1 MIRTFFAFLCLWVFL
16 DRERALADVIDD
28 YITREMTRREV
39 PGLALAVIEGTNVSK
54 LKGYGVADRQSG
66 RPVTAETAFEI
77 GSITKQF
84 TATLILM
91 LREDG
96 KLRLDDRLPRFL
108 AGAPDDWSAITIRHL
123 LTHTSGIRNYTGL
136 DGFEV
141 SRHLTAEQF
150 VRAIGAVPLDFKPGE
165 KFSYCNS
172 GYNLLGFI
180 IEKVTRQSYW
190 DVLRQRIFSPAQ
202 MNSSFSRNL
211 PGSVNRA
218 AGYEKKGGQLVAR
231 DSNLTDVFAAGAI
244 VSTATDLTKWILAL
258 NSEKLVKRSLI
269 EELWKPVKL
278 NDGSAYPYGFG
289 WRLEDYKGRKNI
301 GHSGST
307 SGFSATLQRFPDQHL
322 TVIVLCNLGE
332 QAVATVIA
340 RGVAN
345 LRL

>member
-1 MIRTFFAFLCLWVFL
+1 
-16 DRERALADVIDD
+16 
-28 YITREMTRREV
+28 
-39 PGLALAVIEGTNVSK
+39 
-54 LKGYGVADRQSG
+54 
-66 RPVTAETAFEI
+66 
-77 GSITKQF
+77 
-84 TATLILM
+84 
-91 LREDG
+91 
-96 KLRLDDRLPRFL
+96 
-108 AGAPDDWSAITIRHL
+108 
-123 LTHTSGIRNYTGL
+123 
-136 DGFEV
+136 
-141 SRHLTAEQF
+141 
-150 VRAIGAVPLDFKPGE
+150 
-165 KFSYCNS
+165 
-172 GYNLLGFI
+172 
-180 IEKVTRQSYW
+180 
-190 DVLRQRIFSPAQ
+190 

-307 SGFSATLQRFPDQHL
+307 SGFSASLQRFPDQHL

-332 QAVATVIA
+332 QSLATLIA

-345 LRL
+345 LRF